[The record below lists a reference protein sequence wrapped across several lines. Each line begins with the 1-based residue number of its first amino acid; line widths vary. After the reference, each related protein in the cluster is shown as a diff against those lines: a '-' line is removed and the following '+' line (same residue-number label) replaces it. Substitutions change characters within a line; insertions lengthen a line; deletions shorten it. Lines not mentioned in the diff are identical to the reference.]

1 MSDITEEPLK
11 AARAKSL
18 YTPGPWVVRDN
29 QVGHTHT
36 THLPFCALAQVT
48 GHIKNEANARLI
60 AAAPTCWRR
69 LPPSLSSRRARI
81 LRCGKAYRRCPR
93 CDPQSHFFK
102 PEGRLPNL
110 TIT

>member
-60 AAAPTCWRR
+60 AAAPDM
-69 LPPSLSSRRARI
+69 LA
-81 LRCGKAYRRCPR
+81 A
-93 CDPQSHFFK
+93 
-102 PEGRLPNL
+102 L
-110 TIT
+110 TAIVEFEASPDFTLWEWLGCQ